1 MNLKHDHVYFVANF
15 LVTAA
20 ASAASRSTSENNVG
34 GGELYIRERALRL
47 PSDLNHLNIFCSPSS
62 RRQNALFR

>member
-1 MNLKHDHVYFVANF
+1 MLVAN
-15 LVTAA
+15 
-20 ASAASRSTSENNVG
+20 STGTGGNNVG

-47 PSDLNHLNIFCSPSS
+47 PSNLNHLNIFYSPGS